1 MLIIEQTGN
10 KHDPGKPNSKL
21 SFGSDPQ
28 SPTEKIWGFFVSIQH
43 NSVYSVKNYPGSRDP
58 GPIAP
63 VSQLSIVGARNSND
77 ISNGTSDERCG
88 DRYPLFKNSSFL
100 LFRQVKDIPTA
111 DSADE
116 EVA

>member
-1 MLIIEQTGN
+1 
-10 KHDPGKPNSKL
+10 
-21 SFGSDPQ
+21 
-28 SPTEKIWGFFVSIQH
+28 
-43 NSVYSVKNYPGSRDP
+43 
-58 GPIAP
+58 